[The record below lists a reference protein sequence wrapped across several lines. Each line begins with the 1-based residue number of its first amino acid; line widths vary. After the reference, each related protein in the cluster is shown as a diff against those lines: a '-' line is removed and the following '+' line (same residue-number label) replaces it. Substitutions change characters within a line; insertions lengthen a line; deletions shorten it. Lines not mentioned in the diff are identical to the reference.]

1 VRRVYDHGG
10 LENPVPT
17 VTHARDTDAYE
28 VTVKIADQV
37 CVIEVTDSG
46 AGFVPPGQPR
56 MPPDGAVSGRGL
68 YLIAQLS
75 DDFEL
80 TSDPAKGTTV
90 RFAKR
95 LTYTDGTDP
104 GATDRR

>member
-1 VRRVYDHGG
+1 
-10 LENPVPT
+10 
-17 VTHARDTDAYE
+17 
-28 VTVKIADQV
+28 
-37 CVIEVTDSG
+37 
-46 AGFVPPGQPR
+46 
-56 MPPDGAVSGRGL
+56 
-68 YLIAQLS
+68 
-75 DDFEL
+75 L